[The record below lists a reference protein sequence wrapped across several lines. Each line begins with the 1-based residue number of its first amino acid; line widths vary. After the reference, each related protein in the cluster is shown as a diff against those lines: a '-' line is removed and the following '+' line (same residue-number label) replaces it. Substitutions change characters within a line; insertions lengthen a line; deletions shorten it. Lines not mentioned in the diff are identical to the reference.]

1 MGNVLKYKY
10 IPATQRSSL
19 ILKIGLST
27 VVDDSFKYT
36 AKYSKYGTQNDINKK
51 KPNRRISNINE
62 SFFTHVL

>member
-36 AKYSKYGTQNDINKK
+36 AK
-51 KPNRRISNINE
+51 
-62 SFFTHVL
+62 

>member
-36 AKYSKYGTQNDINKK
+36 AKYHFQQQILQLDINTANMVHKM
-51 KPNRRISNINE
+51 I
-62 SFFTHVL
+62 

>member
-27 VVDDSFKYT
+27 VVDDSFKI
-36 AKYSKYGTQNDINKK
+36 SPPNNHFQQQILQLDINTANMVHKM
-51 KPNRRISNINE
+51 I
-62 SFFTHVL
+62 